1 MFISSSDLS
10 YSKRR
15 NIFESLQFNDV
26 IRDESLDA
34 LEVALVGLESSLVQE
49 VNQIHYSRRKASDYT
64 KKQMYQKIEQI
75 RVLRDK
81 LNSIIGDYQEQI
93 GKL

>member
-10 YSKRR
+10 YYKRR
-15 NIFESLQFNDV
+15 NIFESSQFNDT

-49 VNQIHYSRRKASDYT
+49 MIQVHYTRRPVSDYT

>member
-1 MFISSSDLS
+1 MFIRSSDLNHN
-10 YSKRR
+10 KG
-15 NIFESLQFNDV
+15 IFESLQFNST

-34 LEVALVGLESSLVQE
+34 LEVALIGLESSLVQE
-49 VNQIHYSRRKASDYT
+49 VNQIHYTRRPVSEYT
-64 KKQMYQKIEQI
+64 KNQMYQKIEQI
-75 RVLRDK
+75 RTLRDK